1 MALYVFLIYFPSSVA
16 DIQKS
21 YNCINY
27 HFNAKNSQKY
37 KLYKL
42 NYICIFTS
50 CQINFPCF
58 INARRRLKL
67 LK

>member
-37 KLYKL
+37 KLYKQITFAFL
-42 NYICIFTS
+42 FLTRSIFLVLS
-50 CQINFPCF
+50 M
-58 INARRRLKL
+58 LEED
-67 LK
+67 